1 MRFFLSSAQY
11 ITSQANTT
19 KIKVHLKNGIAEI
32 LENHQ
37 DLMGL
42 VENNLVEIESNFE
55 NKIEKF
61 VFIVQEAVFLV
72 STKGIDSKNKGM
84 SVYVYAKNAYE
95 LNSSLPVEEI
105 SKLYEQ
111 KKLLLETQVQK
122 LLIEN
127 AKETKETKDGKLSKE
142 AQKLSSEILVLKSD
156 IEFFKQTLLFAKK
169 IK

>member
-95 LNSSLPVEEI
+95 LNSSLPFEEI
-105 SKLYEQ
+105 SKIYEQ

>member
-95 LNSSLPVEEI
+95 LNSSLPFEEI